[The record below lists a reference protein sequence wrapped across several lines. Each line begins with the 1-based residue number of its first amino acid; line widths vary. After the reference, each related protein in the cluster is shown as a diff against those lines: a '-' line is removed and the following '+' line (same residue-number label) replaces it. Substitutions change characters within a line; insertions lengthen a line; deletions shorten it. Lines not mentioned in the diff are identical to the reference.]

1 VSDHDESDKTEE
13 PTPDK
18 RKQARDEGQF
28 ARAKDTSTMAASL
41 VVLAALV
48 GFGGTMYDQLE
59 ELARYCFSQSHSY
72 VGGDLRIVMTRAV
85 TTLAFI
91 AGPILLLAV
100 IAAIGAGFAESGFYP
115 RLELAAPKFERL
127 NPISKLGQMFSPKA
141 AASQTV
147 LSLLR
152 VGVVAYIAYAAVKD
166 SFPLLVSIS
175 RAPLVGGVG
184 LMVEVITR
192 VALWSTLGLVVM
204 TAADYGMSWF
214 RTERELKM
222 SRQELKEEMH
232 QQEGDP
238 KIKARQRARARE
250 LSRRNVQK
258 EVSTASVIITN
269 PTHIAIAIRYKAE
282 EGAPVVAAKGYDEQA
297 MYIRKLAKEAG
308 IPILENKPLARALA
322 EKVKVGRVIP
332 ADLYAAVAE
341 VLAWVYRLKSR
352 GLRA

>member
-1 VSDHDESDKTEE
+1 MSDHDESDKTEE

-18 RKQARDEGQF
+18 RNKARDEGQF

-48 GFGGTMYDQLE
+48 GFGGTMYDQIE
-59 ELARYCFSQSHSY
+59 QLARYCFSQSHAY
-72 VGGDLRIVMTRAV
+72 VGGDLRVVMTRAV
-85 TTLAFI
+85 TTLAMI

-100 IAAIGAGFAESGFYP
+100 IAAVGAGFAESGFHP
-115 RLELAAPKFERL
+115 RLELASPKFERL
-127 NPISKLGQMFSPKA
+127 NPISKLQQMFNPKA

-152 VGVVAYIAYAAVKD
+152 VGVVGYIAYSAVED

-214 RTERELKM
+214 RTERDLKM

-250 LSRRNVQK
+250 LSRRNVKK
-258 EVSTASVIITN
+258 EVATASVIITN
-269 PTHIAIAIRYKAE
+269 PTHIAIAIRYKSE